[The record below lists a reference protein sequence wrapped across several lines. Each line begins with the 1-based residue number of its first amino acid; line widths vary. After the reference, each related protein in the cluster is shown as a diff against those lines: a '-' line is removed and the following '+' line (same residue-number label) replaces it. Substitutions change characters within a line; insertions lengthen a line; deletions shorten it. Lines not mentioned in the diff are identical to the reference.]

1 MVGAV
6 KPTEATLATAIDALR
21 ASGADRAD
29 PIRFRV
35 IEALHQRAA
44 AQTGEA
50 QDILNARVNQ
60 LLADYACRTSTASS
74 GERTAPACQPALSPL
89 AGLLSD
95 IKQTRAAS
103 TYPEVSV
110 LDDFRNIWAKLSAET
125 QLRQSLDHEVP
136 SNAGPLNSSSLVHR
150 ALLSMRELSPAYLRQ
165 FLSYVDA
172 LSWLEQMNANSAPAS
187 RETTR
192 GASARKSGRGKA
204 R

>member
-1 MVGAV
+1 M

-29 PIRFRV
+29 PIRFRL
-35 IEALHQRAA
+35 IEALHRRAA
-44 AQTGEA
+44 AQTGA
-50 QDILNARVNQ
+50 VQDTLNTRVHQ
-60 LLADYACRTSTASS
+60 LLADYASRTSAASS
-74 GERTAPACQPALSPL
+74 AESAAPSCQPARSPL
-89 AGLLSD
+89 AALLSD
-95 IKQTRAAS
+95 IKQIRAAS
-103 TYPEVSV
+103 TSPEVSM

-125 QLRQSLDHEVP
+125 QLRQSLELEVP

-172 LSWLEQMNANSAPAS
+172 LSWLEQMSADSAPPS

-192 GASARKSGRGKA
+192 GASARKSGRSKA

>member
-1 MVGAV
+1 M

-29 PIRFRV
+29 PIRFRL
-35 IEALHQRAA
+35 IEALHRRAA
-44 AQTGEA
+44 AQTGTA
-50 QDILNARVNQ
+50 QDTLYARVNQ
-60 LLADYACRTSTASS
+60 LLADYASRTSAASP
-74 GERTAPACQPALSPL
+74 GESAAPSCQPARSPL
-89 AGLLSD
+89 AVLLSD
-95 IKQTRAAS
+95 IKQTRTAS
-103 TYPEVSV
+103 TYPEVGM

-125 QLRQSLDHEVP
+125 QLRQSLELEVP

-172 LSWLEQMNANSAPAS
+172 LSWLEQMHADSAPAS
-187 RETTR
+187 REATR
-192 GASARKSGRGKA
+192 GASARKSGRSKA